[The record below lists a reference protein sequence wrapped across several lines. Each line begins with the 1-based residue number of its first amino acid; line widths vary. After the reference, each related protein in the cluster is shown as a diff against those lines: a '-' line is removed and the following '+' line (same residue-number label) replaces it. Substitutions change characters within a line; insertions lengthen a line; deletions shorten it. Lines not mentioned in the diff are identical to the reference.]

1 MTSNELRN
9 RFLDFFKSKGHT
21 IIPSASLVPENDPT
35 VLFTTAGM
43 HPLVP
48 FLLGQP
54 HPAGKRLTNAQ
65 KCLRTDDI
73 DEVGDD
79 RHNTFFEMLGNWS
92 FGDYFKREAIE
103 WSFEFLT
110 SKQWLGLNPQNLF
123 VSVFEGDKDAPRD
136 NESIAVWQSVFKTV
150 GIEAKI
156 GERIFLYPKKK
167 NWWGPAGITGPCG
180 PCTEMF
186 YFTGKEHNPSLG
198 DACHIN
204 CDCGRYLEI
213 WNDVFM
219 EYEKKLKVQSAKSE
233 VSELEYEFIK
243 LKKKNVDTGM
253 GLERISKI
261 FQEKESV
268 YETDLFEP
276 IINEIKNLPPTQ
288 AERSIKGVLQT
299 SEEVRSQRIIADH
312 IRAATFLIADGVKPS
327 NVERGYI
334 VRRLIRRA
342 IRYGLKLKIA
352 NRFTH
357 IIATVIIKNYSD
369 AYKELRDQEKNI
381 LLELSLEEE
390 KFSRTLAKGLKKLE
404 EIIAKHENAHK
415 FAVRTRP
422 NFGSKHTDFINAISG
437 KDAFDLY
444 QNYGFPFELIQ
455 EELAKHA
462 LFPHEAEFKE
472 EFTRAMQKHQE
483 LSRAGSEQK
492 FKGGMADHSEV
503 STRYHTATHLLHQ
516 ALRDVLGYNI
526 FQKGSNIT
534 AERMRFDFSHP
545 QKMSPE
551 EIKEAE
557 EIVNEKIIE
566 NLNVRHEVRTV
577 EEAKSMGAIGLFE
590 GKYGENVSV
599 YSIGEFSKEI
609 CGGPHVKQTGEIGK
623 FKIIKEEAVSAGI
636 RRIKAVIE

>member
-1 MTSNELRN
+1 MTSNELRK

-92 FGDYFKREAIE
+92 FGDYFKKEAIE

-136 NESIAVWQSVFKTV
+136 DESIAVWQSVFKAV
-150 GIEAKI
+150 SIGAKV

-186 YFTGKEHNPSLG
+186 YFTGKEHNPHFG
-198 DACHIN
+198 ETCHIN
-204 CDCGRYLEI
+204 CDCGRYLEV

-219 EYEKKLKVQSAKSE
+219 EYEKKLKVQSANLE
-233 VSELEYEFIK
+233 VSESEYEFVK
-243 LKKKNVDTGM
+243 LKQRNVDTGM
-253 GLERISKI
+253 GLERMTHILQKTASI
-261 FQEKESV
+261 F
-268 YETDLFEP
+268 ETDLFRP
-276 IINEIKNLPPTQ
+276 IIQKIEEL
-288 AERSIKGVLQT
+288 
-299 SEEVRSQRIIADH
+299 SEKKYWENQKSFRIIADH
-312 IRAATFLIADGVKPS
+312 LRASVFLIADGVAPS
-327 NVERGYI
+327 NIERGY
-334 VRRLIRRA
+334 VLRRLIRRA
-342 IRYGLKLKIA
+342 IRFGRMIGINDSFCREIASVAIAIFGQIYPELARRKIA
-352 NRFTH
+352 
-357 IIATVIIKNYSD
+357 VLD
-369 AYKELRDQEKNI
+369 A
-381 LLELSLEEE
+381 LSGEEE
-390 KFSRTLAKGLKKLE
+390 KFSKTLMRGLKE
-404 EIIAKHENAHK
+404 
-415 FAVRTRP
+415 FDRTIDRQR
-422 NFGSKHTDFINAISG
+422 NISG
-437 KDAFDLY
+437 IDAFNLY
-444 QNYGFPFELIQ
+444 QSFGFPLEMTM
-455 EELAKHA
+455 ELAREKMISVNENE
-462 LFPHEAEFKE
+462 FFKEFK
-472 EFTRAMQKHQE
+472 KHQE
-483 LSRAGSEQK
+483 LSRVGSEQK
-492 FKGGMADHSEV
+492 FKGGLADHSEIAA
-503 STRYHTATHLLHQ
+503 RYHTATHLLHQ
-516 ALRDVLGYNI
+516 ALRDILGPHV

-545 QKMSPE
+545 QKMTSE
-551 EIKEAE
+551 EIKRAE
-557 EIVNEKIIE
+557 DIVNEKIIE
-566 NLNVRHEVRTV
+566 NINVRHEVRTV
-577 EEAKSMGAIGLFE
+577 EEAKNTGAIGLFE

-609 CGGPHVKQTGEIGK
+609 CGGPHVKYTGEIGK
-623 FKIIKEEAVSAGI
+623 FRIIKEEAVSAGV